1 MKTETIKLEQVTVI
15 DGIQQ
20 RQGGTNKERVEEYR
34 AVWRELVRQRVN
46 WNSPPV
52 VFKQGKEKNAK
63 YILAGGF
70 TRFEAMRLEGTIKHT
85 FEVKPGGER
94 EALVYA
100 LGDNVEHGVR
110 RTVGD
115 LRKAITTL
123 LEHPEL
129 KKLSGREAAKI
140 LKCDDSYF
148 SQVKREILG
157 TTPDAK
163 KSKAAKKSNE
173 ARKPEKAEKTVESTP
188 FDEPTKAT
196 KSTEP
201 STTTA
206 ETASVEGA
214 VKPHTADEN
223 KPEENKTEQPTA
235 KPATQVVTDS
245 FGRTVPGWLKSVFT
259 SNAAEQ
265 FEQAVK
271 TRDAI
276 ARSGNLFAEG
286 LFSRAI
292 KELSYTVPH
301 CVCPECGG
309 HGCHVCR
316 NRRGWI
322 SKPEFE
328 RLPKE
333 LKFVAQSYTPENRGE
348 IDEEAE
354 ARIAAQVQPPEE
366 YATIR
371 DANGITVPKKLRDAF
386 ADVNTDFAASLIY
399 EAVTILTSVTRWN
412 PYIQDATV
420 QTLKGIAELVESAIP
435 NLLCPQCDGK
445 GGKCVHCQT
454 SGFQPVSFVE
464 AK

>member
-115 LRKAITTL
+115 LRKAITTI

-163 KSKAAKKSNE
+163 KSEAAKKSNE
-173 ARKPEKAEKTVESTP
+173 ARKPEKAEKPIGSTP
-188 FDEPTKAT
+188 FDEPAKTAEKTEAITPTVAT
-196 KSTEP
+196 SSDESAGIPHPPTE
-201 STTTA
+201 SAA
-206 ETASVEGA
+206 ETATP
-214 VKPHTADEN
+214 KPSASILRDT
-223 KPEENKTEQPTA
+223 
-235 KPATQVVTDS
+235 
-245 FGRTVPGWLKSVFT
+245 FGRVVPGWIRDAFK

-271 TRDAI
+271 VRDAI
-276 ARSGNLFAEG
+276 ARGGNLFAEG
-286 LFSRAI
+286 LISRAI
-292 KELSYTVPH
+292 KELSYSVPH

-309 HGCHVCR
+309 QGCHVCR

-333 LKFVAQSYTPENRGE
+333 LKFTAQSYKPEDRGE
-348 IDEEAE
+348 VDEEAE
-354 ARIAAQVQPPEE
+354 AQIAAQVKPPEE

-371 DANGITVPKKLRDAF
+371 DANGNAVPKKLRDAF
-386 ADVNTDFAASLIY
+386 ADVNTDFAASLIS
-399 EAVTILTSVTRWN
+399 EAVTILNSVTRWN

-420 QTLKGIAELVESAIP
+420 QALQGIGELVESAIP